1 MTGSDGCAKPN
12 ILVLAALPTGVQ
24 KKQKLNTMNKQMK
37 FVFFLPIQ
45 IKMQLL
51 REIVHPKLKRRE
63 KIRTELF
70 LFLN

>member
-1 MTGSDGCAKPN
+1 
-12 ILVLAALPTGVQ
+12 
-24 KKQKLNTMNKQMK
+24 MK

-70 LFLN
+70 AFLNYISQCMLCVVCCLYNVRPSYGGVLAVDHSLT